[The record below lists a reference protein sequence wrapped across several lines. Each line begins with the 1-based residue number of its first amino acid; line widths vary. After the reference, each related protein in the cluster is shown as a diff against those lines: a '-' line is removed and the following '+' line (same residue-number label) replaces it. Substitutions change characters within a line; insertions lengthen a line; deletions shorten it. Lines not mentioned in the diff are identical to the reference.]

1 MQIIAELSATVS
13 REPIGED
20 MDTTTDYFII
30 QQCIP
35 DTSDAVAQVPV
46 IKKTS
51 VHVSV
56 YGRKAMTKVKLAM
69 TTD

>member
-1 MQIIAELSATVS
+1 MQIVTELLSATVS

-20 MDTTTDYFII
+20 MDTTTDSFII

-35 DTSDAVAQVPV
+35 DISDAVAQVPV
-46 IKKTS
+46 ITKTP

-56 YGRKAMTKVKLAM
+56 WTKGYH
-69 TTD
+69 

>member
-1 MQIIAELSATVS
+1 MQIVAELLSAAVS

-20 MDTTTDYFII
+20 MDTTTDPFII

-35 DTSDAVAQVPV
+35 DISDAVAQVPV
-46 IKKTS
+46 ITKTS

-56 YGRKAMTKVKLAM
+56 WTKGYDKGKISHGY
-69 TTD
+69 